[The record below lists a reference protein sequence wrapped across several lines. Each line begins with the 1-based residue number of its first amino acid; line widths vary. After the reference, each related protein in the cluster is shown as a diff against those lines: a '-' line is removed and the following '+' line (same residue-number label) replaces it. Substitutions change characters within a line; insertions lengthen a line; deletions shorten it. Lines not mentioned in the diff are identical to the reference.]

1 MRVSAVP
8 ADAMCMNVHRSNST
22 AVGSRT
28 EHRALKLAGS
38 GTSLMGMNAADE
50 TQLTSLAAPAY
61 HDNGFSLGAQ
71 KGRLGDASRF
81 AQR

>member
-38 GTSLMGMNAADE
+38 GISLMGMNAADE

-61 HDNGFSLGAQ
+61 HDNGFGLGAQ
-71 KGRLGDASRF
+71 KRAFGRRSRF
-81 AQR
+81 ARR